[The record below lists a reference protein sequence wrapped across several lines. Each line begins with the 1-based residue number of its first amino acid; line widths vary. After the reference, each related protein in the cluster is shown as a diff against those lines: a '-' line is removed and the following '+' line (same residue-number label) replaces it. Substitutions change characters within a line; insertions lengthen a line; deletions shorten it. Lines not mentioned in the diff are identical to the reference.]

1 MRSSYYSQPSF
12 LVKVTH
18 VRKNGD
24 ASEKELEALAL
35 FMGHSI
41 QMQRDSYDR
50 RTLEQKVSTIVSF
63 VPT

>member
-1 MRSSYYSQPSF
+1 MI
-12 LVKVTH
+12 VTH

-41 QMQRDSYDR
+41 SMQRDSYDR
-50 RTLEQKVSTIVSF
+50 RTLEQKVSPAVKLMQDMNALNSGGSE
-63 VPT
+63 

>member
-1 MRSSYYSQPSF
+1 MI
-12 LVKVTH
+12 VTH

-41 QMQRDSYDR
+41 NMQRESYDR
-50 RTLEQKVSTIVSF
+50 RTLEQKVSPAVKLMQDLNSRI
-63 VPT
+63 